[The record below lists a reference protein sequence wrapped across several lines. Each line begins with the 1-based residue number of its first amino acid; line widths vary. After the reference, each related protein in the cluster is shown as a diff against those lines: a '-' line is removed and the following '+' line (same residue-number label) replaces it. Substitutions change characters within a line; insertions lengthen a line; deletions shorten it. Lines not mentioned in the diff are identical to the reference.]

1 MTQFQLYP
9 TLTARM
15 QKVTIWHNPRC
26 SKSRETLG
34 LLQSHHT
41 EVQIIE
47 YLKTPPELVDIEH
60 ALALLRMEPREL
72 IRTTEDEYRTLHLD
86 DRELTRAQLIAAMH
100 AHPILIQRP
109 VVFANGRACIGRPPE
124 AVLDIL

>member
-1 MTQFQLYP
+1 M
-9 TLTARM
+9 
-15 QKVTIWHNPRC
+15 
-26 SKSRETLG
+26 G

-47 YLKTPPELVDIEH
+47 YLKTPPELVDIER

-109 VVFANGRACIGRPPE
+109 VVFANGRACMRACVRCPQYPPFARPWRTISRSPVRRTLPMTTSRN
-124 AVLDIL
+124 ARD